1 MPARKQQKKSS
12 LPPYI
17 LIAGFAVILI
27 AAAAILIG
35 AQPKAAAGLPSQ
47 VSVAQAAELRDN
59 GAFILDVREPEE
71 WADFHI
77 PGSTHIPLAQ
87 LAQRVSEVPDDQE
100 IVVVCRSG
108 NRSQTGRDIL
118 KQAGYEDVTS
128 MSGGLL
134 SWRSSGYP
142 TVSGP

>member
-1 MPARKQQKKSS
+1 MPVRKQHKKSS
-12 LPPYI
+12 LPPYA
-17 LIAGFAVILI
+17 LIAGFVVIVI

-47 VSVAQAAELRDN
+47 VSVAQAADLRDN

-87 LAQRVSEVPDDQE
+87 LAQRVSEIPDDQD

-118 KQAGYEDVTS
+118 KQAGFEDVTS